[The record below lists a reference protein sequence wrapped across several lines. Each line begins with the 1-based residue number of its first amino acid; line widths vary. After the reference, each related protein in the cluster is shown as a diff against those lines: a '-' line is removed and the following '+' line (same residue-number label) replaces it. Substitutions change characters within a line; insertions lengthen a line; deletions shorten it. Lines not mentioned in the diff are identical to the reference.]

1 MIKKIREYILRTVE
15 IKKSLKIAVVIIGL
29 IGLADSSYLTY
40 AHYKAHPL
48 NCFTEVKQVNS
59 CQVVADSIYSTVLG
73 VPISLLGMG
82 FYLTII
88 TIGILSIWKKDFN
101 FLLNLLLP
109 FSALAVLFSMRLTYL
124 QVNVI
129 GYICYYCILSA
140 LLSVALLGISWKIYN
155 EVNGLE

>member
-1 MIKKIREYILRTVE
+1 MIHKIRRFILRSVD
-15 IKKSLKIAVVIIGL
+15 IKKSVKIAIIFIGL

-48 NCFTEVKQVNS
+48 NCFTQVEKINS

-73 VPISLLGMG
+73 VPISLIGMF
-82 FYLTII
+82 FYLTVIS
-88 TIGILSIWKKDFN
+88 IGLISQKKDFT

-109 FSALAVLFSMRLTYL
+109 FSALAVLFSLRLTYL
-124 QVNVI
+124 QVYII

-140 LLSVALLGISWKIYN
+140 ILACTLLGISWKIYN
-155 EVNGLE
+155 QINEIE